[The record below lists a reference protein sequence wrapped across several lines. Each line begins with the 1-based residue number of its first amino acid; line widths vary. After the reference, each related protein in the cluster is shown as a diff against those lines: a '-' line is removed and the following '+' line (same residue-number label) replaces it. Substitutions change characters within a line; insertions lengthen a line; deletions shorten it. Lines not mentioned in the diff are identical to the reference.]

1 MRTTLSFALST
12 LLGLAASAAF
22 AADESSK
29 DELERRARSIN
40 RAAEKE
46 AVFKKALHHVSIET
60 GVPES
65 RVQEQHRRNPEMG
78 LAGILMAN
86 VMAAETKKEPSE
98 FIKQRKGGKGWSAIA
113 RANNVSIDK
122 LTLRLD
128 NLDKAIGAPDKKG
141 ADDAASEKQ
150 RQEKQKQQERDR

>member
-1 MRTTLSFALST
+1 MRTMLSIALST
-12 LLGLAASAAF
+12 LLGLAGNIAF
-22 AADESSK
+22 AADDSSK
-29 DELERRARSIN
+29 DELERRAQTIN

-65 RVQEQHRRNPEMG
+65 TVEAQHRRNPDMG

-86 VMAAETKKEPSE
+86 VMAAETKKDSSE

-113 RANNVSIDK
+113 RANNVSLDK
-122 LTLRLD
+122 LTQRLD
-128 NLDKAIGAPDKKG
+128 NLDKAIGASTKKTADK
-141 ADDAASEKQ
+141 ASAGEHHPEKQ
-150 RQEKQKQQERDR
+150 TRRDR